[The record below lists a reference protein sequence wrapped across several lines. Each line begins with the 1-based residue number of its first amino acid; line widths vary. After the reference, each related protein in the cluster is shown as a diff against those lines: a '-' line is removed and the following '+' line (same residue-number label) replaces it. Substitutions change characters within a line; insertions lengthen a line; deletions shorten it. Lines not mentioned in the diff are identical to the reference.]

1 MNKWKGVV
9 VLLIIAAL
17 VTWGLLHLSE
27 IVNAVQGKY
36 MAWKT
41 NHQIEALEK
50 PYRTDKVGGK
60 TPEETFDLFIS
71 ALKKGDTDLA
81 SKYFVIQKQES
92 WRKTLEEYER
102 KDFINDFV
110 FELEKDRSEWKKRET
125 KNSDTAEFETYTLIN
140 KDSVADFNGQKIP
153 IEAGKYLNT
162 TRFEKYPTG
171 VWKIDL
177 L

>member
-36 MAWKT
+36 MAWKS
-41 NHQIEALEK
+41 NRQIEALEK
-50 PYRTDKVGGK
+50 PYRTDKIGGQ

-81 SKYFVIQKQES
+81 SKYFVLQKQES
-92 WRKTLEEYER
+92 WKKSFGELQ
-102 KDFINDFV
+102 KNQDFYAQMIS
-110 FELEKDRSEWKKRET
+110 ELEFARDNHNKNTENDHKISFVYQVDGDGGT
-125 KNSDTAEFETYTLIN
+125 KSGI
-140 KDSVADFNGQKIP
+140 KI
-153 IEAGKYLNT
+153 I
-162 TRFEKYPTG
+162 FEKYPTG